1 MSYRDRSND
10 TGRSDRKGY
19 FLLYI
24 LKRFGFFFVFCE
36 KHAGEVVLIKLVAIL
51 NEWKIIITKNWN
63 LHSLFF
69 YKISLSNTSGLIIWV
84 IEKIFWNWFVLE
96 HLSIHC
102 KHVNRVSRDAF
113 FVEKK
118 TDDSSILFILYDLLF
133 CKIVVKILLF
143 VPVVCLIIIGKLYK
157 ENLISIGKKKKMFY
171 NNFFLSITTPP
182 KEQNINCLDWEK
194 NNDILKGEI
203 I

>member
-36 KHAGEVVLIKLVAIL
+36 KHAGEVVLIKLVAML

-157 ENLISIGKKKKMFY
+157 ENLISIGKKRKCF
-171 NNFFLSITTPP
+171 ITTFFCQSRRPQRSRTLIALIEKKTTISW
-182 KEQNINCLDWEK
+182 KEK
-194 NNDILKGEI
+194 
-203 I
+203 